1 MIHDDDDGSCFKICK
16 KNYRI
21 YKNLIH
27 TIQQKNGWS
36 VAGILII
43 LISKAE
49 YGALA

>member
-1 MIHDDDDGSCFKICK
+1 MMMMMVHVLKSVK

-27 TIQQKNGWS
+27 TIQQKNVLS
-36 VAGILII
+36 AAGILSI
-43 LISKAE
+43 LINKAE